1 MTEGIVKGS
10 VAWFGG
16 ACLYLVGG
24 FDLFL
29 EALLI
34 LMVIDYALGMTIAG
48 VFHRSPK
55 SCNGGLNS
63 NVGFLGIF
71 KKVTGLLFVIIA
83 VEMQKVT
90 GIPGIREGVLIAL
103 TVNEL
108 VSIIEHAG
116 VMNLPVP
123 KVLADMV
130 DVLRSKGE
138 EVEESNKGD

>member
-1 MTEGIVKGS
+1 MTESVIKGGL
-10 VAWFGG
+10 AWFGG

-29 EALLI
+29 EALLM
-34 LMVIDYALGMTIAG
+34 LMVIDYILGMTIAG

-63 NVGFLGIF
+63 NVGFLGLF
-71 KKVTGLLFVIIA
+71 KKVTGILFVVIA
-83 VEMQKVT
+83 VEMQKIT
-90 GIPGIREGVLIAL
+90 GIPGVREGVILAL

-108 VSIIEHAG
+108 ISIIEHAG

-130 DVLRSKGE
+130 DILRDKEE

>member
-29 EALLI
+29 EGLLM
-34 LMVIDYALGMTIAG
+34 LMVIDYILGMTIAG
-48 VFHRSPK
+48 VYHRSPK

-71 KKVTGLLFVIIA
+71 KKVTGILFVIIA

-123 KVLADMV
+123 KVLANMV
-130 DVLRSKGE
+130 DVLRNKGE
-138 EVEESNKGD
+138 EFEESNKRD

>member
-1 MTEGIVKGS
+1 MSEGIFKALLAWLGGS
-10 VAWFGG
+10 AM
-16 ACLYLVGG
+16 YLIGG

-29 EALLI
+29 EAMLI
-34 LMVIDYALGMTIAG
+34 LMVIDYMLGMTIAG

-63 NVGFLGIF
+63 NVGFLGLF
-71 KKVTGLLFVIIA
+71 KKITGILFVVIA

-90 GIPGIREGVLIAL
+90 GIPGVREGVILAL

-108 VSIIEHAG
+108 ISIIEHAG

-123 KVLADMV
+123 KVLSDMV
-130 DVLRSKGE
+130 DVLRNKG
-138 EVEESNKGD
+138 VDREESGKRD

>member
-1 MTEGIVKGS
+1 MTNSVIKGGL
-10 VAWFGG
+10 AWVGG
-16 ACLYLVGG
+16 AFMYLVGG

-29 EALLI
+29 EGLLM
-34 LMVIDYALGMTIAG
+34 LMVIDYILGVTIAG

-63 NVGFLGIF
+63 NVGFLGLF
-71 KKVTGLLFVIIA
+71 KKITGILFVVIA

-90 GIPGIREGVLIAL
+90 GIPGVREGVILAL
-103 TVNEL
+103 TINEL

-130 DVLRSKGE
+130 DVLRVKGE
-138 EVEESNKGD
+138 DFEESNKRD

>member
-1 MTEGIVKGS
+1 MSEGIFKALLAWLGGS
-10 VAWFGG
+10 AM
-16 ACLYLVGG
+16 YLIGG

-29 EALLI
+29 EAMLI
-34 LMVIDYALGMTIAG
+34 LMVIDYMLGMTIAG

-63 NVGFLGIF
+63 NVGFLGLF
-71 KKVTGLLFVIIA
+71 KKITGILFVVIA

-90 GIPGIREGVLIAL
+90 GIPGVREGVILAL

-108 VSIIEHAG
+108 ISIIEHAG

-123 KVLADMV
+123 KVLSDMV
-130 DVLRSKGE
+130 DVLRNKGVE
-138 EVEESNKGD
+138 REESSKRD